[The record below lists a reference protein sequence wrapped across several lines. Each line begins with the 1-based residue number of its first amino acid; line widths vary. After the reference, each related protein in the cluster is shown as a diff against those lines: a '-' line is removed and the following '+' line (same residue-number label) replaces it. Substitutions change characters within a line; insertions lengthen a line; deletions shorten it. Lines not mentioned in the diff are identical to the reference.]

1 MIIASSEDDVICV
14 TTDTWRKMSEA
25 VECQHCS
32 AVVVTPTLELLGGSK
47 RVSVDIAT
55 DLSEKGI

>member
-1 MIIASSEDDVICV
+1 
-14 TTDTWRKMSEA
+14 MSEA

-32 AVVVTPTLELLGGSK
+32 AVVTPTLELLLFE

-55 DLSEKGI
+55 DLSEKGV